1 MGVRFRR
8 NTHRQQGLLSH
19 SSWKVFRVKA
29 RLETI
34 DEKIA
39 DREWA
44 VIHFSAVGS
53 CCATMSEAT
62 LLLTAVEQ
70 GDPKAAERLLE
81 LVYEELRR
89 LAASKMAREVPGQT
103 LQPTALVHEAWL
115 RLIGSQNPKFE
126 NRAHFFS
133 AAAEAMRRILIDRA
147 RHKLRIRHG
156 GGLERVDLDGLDL
169 AAPAEDE
176 QLVAVH
182 EALNNLAKDHPVQAE
197 VVKLRYFVGMTNEET
212 AEVLGVSIATVKNYW
227 TFARTWIFNEIKNS

>member
-1 MGVRFRR
+1 
-8 NTHRQQGLLSH
+8 
-19 SSWKVFRVKA
+19 
-29 RLETI
+29 
-34 DEKIA
+34 
-39 DREWA
+39 
-44 VIHFSAVGS
+44 
-53 CCATMSEAT
+53 MSEAT

-115 RLIGSQNPKFE
+115 RLIGSQNPRFE

-147 RHKLRIRHG
+147 RYKLRIRHG
-156 GGLERVDLDGLDL
+156 GSLERVDLEGQDL
-169 AAPAEDE
+169 AAPAADE

-182 EALNNLAKDHPVQAE
+182 ETLDNLAKSHPVQAE

>member
-1 MGVRFRR
+1 MIG
-8 NTHRQQGLLSH
+8 
-19 SSWKVFRVKA
+19 
-29 RLETI
+29 
-34 DEKIA
+34 EKIGHRA
-39 DREWA
+39 G
-44 VIHFSAVGS
+44 VLIHFSAVES
-53 CCATMSEAT
+53 RRATMSEAT

-89 LAASKMAREVPGQT
+89 LAASKMAREAPGQT

-115 RLIGSQNPKFE
+115 RLVGSQNPRFE

-133 AAAEAMRRILIDRA
+133 ASAEAMRRILIDRA

-156 GGLERVDLDGLDL
+156 GCLERVDLDGQDL

-182 EALNNLAKDHPVQAE
+182 EALNKLAKDHPVQAE

-212 AEVLGVSIATVKNYW
+212 AEVLDVSIATVKNYW